1 MAIVIEFPKK
11 NMRHVGSEQ
20 GGPSKNDIEESV
32 ETMKIVHVNETLM
45 ALVPMIFE
53 RLYAAGF
60 EYPETSPEYITHIEF
75 LIETLHSLMLRK
87 YDISHPF
94 QAVADNIFQLDDDGD
109 LTLVEHLEVSFVPN
123 TNEPVVAANT

>member
-11 NMRHVGSEQ
+11 NMRQVGSEQ
-20 GGPSKNDIEESV
+20 GGPSKDQIEESV
-32 ETMKIVHVNETLM
+32 ETMKFVHVNETLM
-45 ALVPMIFE
+45 ALIPMIFE

-60 EYPETSPEYITHIEF
+60 DYPETSPEYITHIEF

-94 QAVADNIFQLDDDGD
+94 QTMADNIFTLDSDGD
-109 LTLVEHLEVSFVPN
+109 LTLVEHLEIDFHPN
-123 TNEPVVAANT
+123 NDDPVVAANT